1 MKKTYIVFALL
12 AMVFGLLTSCSEE
25 KLNSHTIFPDVTDK
39 PDHLEEWIADNYLLP
54 YNVDFQYKLD
64 EIETDRKHNLV
75 PADSAKSAKLA
86 IIIKYMWFDAYNEV
100 VGQSFIKENSPRV
113 LMLLGNPAYNSNG
126 TETLATAEGGYKVTL
141 YRVNS
146 LTNKLLR
153 DYKTLNYLFFHTMHH
168 EFTHILNQRKPY
180 DTAFDL
186 ITPSTYISGEW
197 YQHSDEECLKE
208 GFITNYARS
217 EPRED
222 FAELMSIYITDTPEQ
237 WNDRLKE
244 AGTKGAELI
253 NQKITFVKAYMQNSW
268 NVNLDQL
275 RDVILRRGESLSSL
289 NLETLN

>member
-12 AMVFGLLTSCSEE
+12 AMVFGLLTSCCEE
-25 KLNSHTIFPDVTDK
+25 KLNSQTIFPDVTDK

-237 WNDRLKE
+237 WNDRLKK

-253 NQKITFVKAYMQNSW
+253 NQKITVVKAYMQNSW

>member
-1 MKKTYIVFALL
+1 MRKISIVLGTLFISL
-12 AMVFGLLTSCSEE
+12 GLFVSCSED
-25 KLNSHTIFPDVTDK
+25 KLSSESIFPTQDVKRNAFETWVLK
-39 PDHLEEWIADNYLLP
+39 NYTYP
-54 YNVDFQYKLD
+54 YNVEVQYKLEHK
-64 EIETDRKHNLV
+64 EIDFTYTLT
-75 PADSAKSAKLA
+75 PADSAKSAQLA
-86 IIIKYMWFDAYNEV
+86 ILIKYLWFDAYNEV

>member
-25 KLNSHTIFPDVTDK
+25 KLNSQTIFPDVTDK

-126 TETLATAEGGYKVTL
+126 TET
-141 YRVNS
+141 
-146 LTNKLLR
+146 
-153 DYKTLNYLFFHTMHH
+153 
-168 EFTHILNQRKPY
+168 
-180 DTAFDL
+180 
-186 ITPSTYISGEW
+186 
-197 YQHSDEECLKE
+197 
-208 GFITNYARS
+208 
-217 EPRED
+217 
-222 FAELMSIYITDTPEQ
+222 
-237 WNDRLKE
+237 
-244 AGTKGAELI
+244 
-253 NQKITFVKAYMQNSW
+253 
-268 NVNLDQL
+268 
-275 RDVILRRGESLSSL
+275 
-289 NLETLN
+289 

>member
-25 KLNSHTIFPDVTDK
+25 KLNSQTIFPDVTDK

-153 DYKTLNYLFFHTMHH
+153 DYKTLNYLFFSHH
-168 EFTHILNQRKPY
+168 APRVYSHFEPKKALRYSIRPHNTFYLYKRRMV
-180 DTAFDL
+180 
-186 ITPSTYISGEW
+186 ST
-197 YQHSDEECLKE
+197 
-208 GFITNYARS
+208 
-217 EPRED
+217 
-222 FAELMSIYITDTPEQ
+222 
-237 WNDRLKE
+237 
-244 AGTKGAELI
+244 
-253 NQKITFVKAYMQNSW
+253 
-268 NVNLDQL
+268 
-275 RDVILRRGESLSSL
+275 
-289 NLETLN
+289 